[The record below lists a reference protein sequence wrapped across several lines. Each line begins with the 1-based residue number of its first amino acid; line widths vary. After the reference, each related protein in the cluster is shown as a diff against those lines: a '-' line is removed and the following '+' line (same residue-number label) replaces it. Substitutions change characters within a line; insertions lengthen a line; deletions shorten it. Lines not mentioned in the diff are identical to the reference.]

1 MLTKTEKNWK
11 GFLKPEDEARMNAF
25 LERVAQHRGA
35 YFNADEVKTAQL
47 WCALLESE
55 KHHDNIEERLKK
67 IEFLLDGLLTRYRRL
82 RAAECKEPLS
92 ESLDKF

>member
-11 GFLKPEDEARMNAF
+11 NFLRPEDEAKLNAI
-25 LERVAQHRGA
+25 LENAAHHRGA
-35 YFNADEVKTAQL
+35 YFNADEVKMAQI

-55 KHHDNIEERLKK
+55 KRNDDLQNRLKR
-67 IEFLLDGLLTRYRRL
+67 IEFLLDGLLARYRRL
-82 RAAECKEPLS
+82 RAAECKEPLT